1 VSLSSPKTVLR
12 RLGLKP
18 EKARGQHFLIHPH
31 QARRIVAA
39 LELDPQDLVVEVG
52 PGLGALTVFLAHQA
66 ARVVAL
72 EVDPDLAAYLQ
83 EELFPGESRVEVV
96 CRDVLRFDFLEL
108 SRQAKAPLVVV
119 GNLPYQI
126 TSPLLFKLAEE
137 KAAIS
142 RAVLMMQQ
150 EVGARL
156 TANPGTK
163 DYGILSVLLQYHFA
177 MVRLFSLGP
186 ANFYPPPQVTS
197 VVMAL
202 IPREPEPA
210 AQDEAFFA
218 RVVKSA
224 FATRRKTLRNT
235 LAVRGS
241 ALGLTAAEVLAALEL
256 LNIDPGRRGET
267 LGIPEFVN
275 LSNELLARRQ
285 HREG

>member
-1 VSLSSPKTVLR
+1 MSVSSPKTVLR
-12 RLGLKP
+12 RLGLRP
-18 EKARGQHFLIHPH
+18 EKARGQNFLIHPH

-39 LELDPQDLVVEVG
+39 LGLSPDDQVVEVG
-52 PGLGALTVFLAHQA
+52 PGLGALTVFLAEEA
-66 ARVVAL
+66 KRIVAL
-72 EVDPDLAAYLQ
+72 EVDSHLATYLQ
-83 EELFPGESRVEVV
+83 EELFATEPRVEIV
-96 CRDVLRFDFLEL
+96 CQDVLRFDFLNLARE
-108 SRQAKAPLVVV
+108 AKAPLVVA

-177 MVRLFSLGP
+177 MTRLFSLGP

-197 VVMAL
+197 VVMEL
-202 IPREPEPA
+202 LPREPEPQA
-210 AQDEAFFA
+210 KAEAFFA
-218 RVVKSA
+218 QVVKSA

-235 LAVRGS
+235 LAVRGQ
-241 ALGLTAAEVLAALEL
+241 ALGLATAEVLSALESL
-256 LNIDPGRRGET
+256 GIDPGRRGET
-267 LGIPEFVN
+267 LSVPDFVN

-285 HREG
+285 PGGG

>member
-1 VSLSSPKTVLR
+1 VSVSSPKTVLR
-12 RLGLKP
+12 RLGLRP
-18 EKARGQHFLIHPH
+18 EKARGQNFLIHPH

-39 LELDPQDLVVEVG
+39 LDLASQDLVVEVG
-52 PGLGALTVFLAHQA
+52 PGLGALTVFLAGQA
-66 ARVVAL
+66 KRVVAL
-72 EVDPDLAAYLQ
+72 EVDTNLAAYLQ
-83 EELFPGESRVEVV
+83 EELFANEPRVEVI
-96 CRDVLRFDFLEL
+96 CQDVLRFDFLKVAREA
-108 SRQAKAPLVVV
+108 QALLAVV

-137 KAAIS
+137 KAAIC

-177 MVRLFSLGP
+177 MTRLFSLGP

-197 VVMAL
+197 VVMEL
-202 IPREPEPA
+202 IPREPEPQA
-210 AQDEAFFA
+210 EDEAFFA
-218 RVVKSA
+218 RVVKAA

-235 LAVRGS
+235 LAVRGQ

-256 LNIDPGRRGET
+256 LNIDHNRRGET
-267 LGIPEFVN
+267 LSVSDFVN
-275 LSNELLARRQ
+275 LSNELLARCK
-285 HREG
+285 

>member
-1 VSLSSPKTVLR
+1 MSLSSPKTVLR
-12 RLGLKP
+12 RLGLRP

-39 LELDPQDLVVEVG
+39 LELVPQDLVVEVG
-52 PGLGALTVFLAHQA
+52 PGLGALTVFLAQEA
-66 ARVVAL
+66 RRVVAL
-72 EVDPDLAAYLQ
+72 EVDQALAAYLQ
-83 EELFPGESRVEVV
+83 AELFAGESRVEVV
-96 CRDVLRFDFLEL
+96 CQDVLRFDFLEL
-108 SRQAKAPLVVV
+108 SRKAEAPVVVV

-137 KAAIS
+137 KTAIS

-156 TANPGTK
+156 IANPGTK

-177 MVRLFSLGP
+177 MTRLFSLGP
-186 ANFYPPPQVTS
+186 ANFYPTPQVTS
-197 VVMAL
+197 VVMGL
-202 IPREPEPA
+202 RPRKPDPA
-210 AQDEAFFA
+210 ARDEALFA

-235 LAVRGS
+235 LAVRGP
-241 ALGLTAAEVLAALEL
+241 ALGLDAAEVLAALKL

-267 LGIPEFVN
+267 LSVPEFVS
-275 LSNELLARRQ
+275 LSNELLARRE
-285 HREG
+285 HRGG

>member
-1 VSLSSPKTVLR
+1 VSVSSPKTVLR
-12 RLGLKP
+12 RLGLRP
-18 EKARGQHFLIHPH
+18 EKARGQNFLIHPH

-39 LELDPQDLVVEVG
+39 LGLSPGDQVVEVG
-52 PGLGALTVFLAHQA
+52 PGLGALTVVLAQEA
-66 ARVVAL
+66 GRVVAL
-72 EVDPDLAAYLQ
+72 EVDPNLAAYLQ
-83 EELFPGESRVEVV
+83 EELFATELRVEIV
-96 CRDVLRFDFLEL
+96 CQDILRFDFLQMARE
-108 SRQAKAPLVVV
+108 SEAPLVVV

-126 TSPLLFKLAEE
+126 TSPLLFKLAAE

-156 TANPGTK
+156 TASPGTK

-177 MVRLFSLGP
+177 MTRLFSLGP
-186 ANFYPPPQVTS
+186 ANFYPPPRVTS
-197 VVMAL
+197 VVMQL
-202 IPREPEPA
+202 MPREPEPT

-218 RVVKSA
+218 QIVKAA

-235 LAVRGS
+235 LAVRGQ
-241 ALGLTAAEVLAALEL
+241 ALGLAAADVLSTLKL

-267 LGIPEFVN
+267 LTVPEFVH

-285 HREG
+285 LREG